1 MILGRQPALGI
12 AELESLYGAD
22 KVRPVGSQAAWLS
35 VDPCLVA
42 FNRLGGTVKFCKIL
56 TTLDTTNWGE
66 IEKFLIKVSPVQ
78 AATMP
83 EGKMTLGLS
92 AYDLKLTPA
101 RLNATG
107 LSLKKAIRQDSGR
120 SVRLVPNNDLAL
132 SSAQVYHNHLTDQ
145 RAWELIF
152 VPDGSKTIIAQTVRV
167 QDINAY
173 TRRDRQRPKRDSK
186 VGMLPP
192 KLAQTIVNLATGP
205 LAAEQLSSICDIP
218 ADAPV
223 QIPQLNQTIL
233 DPFCGT
239 GVVLQEALLM
249 GYQAYGSDLEPR
261 MIDYSQHNLDWLTSI
276 YNLEARSYNLET
288 ADATNHHWQSPID
301 FIAAE
306 TYLGRPFTTQPDR
319 EILEQTVTECNLII
333 KKFLR
338 NLAPQVPAGT
348 RLCLA
353 VPAWNVTPISGQSSQ
368 KSEIGNRKSNFRHLP
383 LIDQISD
390 MGYNQVRFEHVRD
403 DQLLYHREDQIVAR
417 QLLVLTKQ

>member
-1 MILGRQPALGI
+1 MIESLMILGRQPALGI
-12 AELESLYGAD
+12 AELESLYGAA
-22 KVRPVGSQAAWLS
+22 KVQPVGTQAAWLHI
-35 VDPCLVA
+35 DPCLVA

-78 AATMP
+78 AASMP

-92 AYDLKLTPA
+92 AYDMHVTPA

-152 VPDGSKTIIAQTVRV
+152 VPDGKNKTIIAQTVRV
-167 QDINAY
+167 QDIDAY
-173 TRRDRQRPKRDSK
+173 TRRDRERPKRDSK

-192 KLAQTIVNLATGP
+192 KLAQTLINLATGP
-205 LAAEQLSSICDIP
+205 LPEEQLSSICDIP

-223 QIPQLNQTIL
+223 QIPQLNQTVL

-239 GVVLQEALLM
+239 GVVLQEAALM
-249 GYQAYGSDLEPR
+249 GYEIAGSDLEPR
-261 MIDYSQHNLDWLTSI
+261 MIDYSRHNLDWLSSD
-276 YNLEARSYNLET
+276 LHVPVRLQSLET
-288 ADATNHHWQSPID
+288 GDATQYQWNDAIT
-301 FIAAE
+301 FIATEA
-306 TYLGRPFTTQPDR
+306 YLGRPFTAQPSR
-319 EILEQTVTECNLII
+319 QILEQTVAECNLII
-333 KKFLR
+333 KKFLQ
-338 NLAPQVPAGT
+338 NLARQIPSGT

-353 VPAWNVTPISGQSSQ
+353 VPAWQLTKDQ
-368 KSEIGNRKSNFRHLP
+368 FRHLP
-383 LIDQISD
+383 LIDQISNV
-390 MGYNQVRFEHVRD
+390 GYNQIRFEHVRN
-403 DQLLYHREDQIVAR
+403 DQLLYHRENQIVAR
-417 QLLVLTKQ
+417 QLLVLTRR